1 MGGEK
6 EHKLSVSEL
15 PVVSGTITPHWS
27 EDGTPISAVSG
38 VFSATGS
45 NSAYRDGGTKTSGT
59 SSVKAIKLSFGKG
72 ESHNTL
78 PPYLAQISWCG
89 LCKART
95 LMVLIFSAGLQV
107 AASSIS

>member
-15 PVVSGTITPHWS
+15 PVVSGTITPQWS

-78 PPYLAQISWCG
+78 PPYLAQNIVVRA
-89 LCKART
+89 L
-95 LMVLIFSAGLQV
+95 
-107 AASSIS
+107 